1 MNEQNSFMLMFALGP
16 VQIFIEQARKTRD
29 LWVGSLLLSTLME
42 AAMQGIEEKLVFPA
56 GCTVGEIPDIPNKY
70 VALFP
75 SAQAAQQA
83 AEQSKKQI
91 KARWDSIC
99 QIVRD
104 QIITDYHYGDQTTH
118 AIWQRQTDF
127 EHVFE
132 VYWAIVPQKAEYKA
146 WLERAEQILSAR
158 KRLRDFQP
166 QDEPGEK
173 SAISGEREVLHRKQG
188 DGASI
193 QQFWKDMTTWR
204 SPRDIDKE
212 GEEHLDSID
221 TIKRFATL
229 TKAIDQKQAFPSTSS
244 VATAPFVESLL
255 SIAPGSL
262 EPQME
267 QRWREALEKW
277 DKVTKS
283 GLRKPQEAMQDIP
296 FLFSLSEQAAHKDR
310 QWLLQLDGDLY
321 FPATFTPRRLKK
333 DYAIFDPEPV
343 ASRCKD
349 ALRTLLDVATELNVT
364 RPTPYYGILQ
374 MDGDHMGKLLSN
386 AWDHDKHK
394 EISQALSSF
403 AHEKALP
410 LIEREYP
417 ARLVYAGGD
426 DVLAFAPLGRDVQ
439 KNGQPRNIL
448 ELVNQLQ
455 AGYAQTVSSAL
466 ESLKGEQAPQ
476 EVTTSIGIV
485 IAHHLTSLSYALR
498 SAREAEKDAKN
509 RYRRNAL
516 VVRLLRRSG
525 EQTQVGCH
533 WHYSGVQ
540 DPRGQ
545 PIELFTRFY
554 TLFKED
560 ILSPKCAH
568 FLLEEA
574 PALVG
579 LPPEAQASEVKRV
592 LLRQL
597 NLAHKSE
604 DQQKALKQEMIAL
617 ASHIAALAEAMD
629 AENSAEPRTT
639 ELHSLQRRYGLVE
652 VFGWL
657 LVMAFLVRKD
667 RDQE

>member
-1 MNEQNSFMLMFALGP
+1 MTPDEQYMLMFALGP

-42 AAMQGIEEKLVFPA
+42 AAMQGIEAQLVFPA
-56 GCTVGEIPDIPNKY
+56 RCTVGEIPDIPNKY

-104 QIITDYHYGDQTTH
+104 QIILDKYRDQTTD

-132 VYWAIVPQKAEYKA
+132 VYWAIVPQKAEYRA

-193 QQFWKDMTTWR
+193 QQFWKDVTTWR

-229 TKAIDQKQAFPSTSS
+229 TEAIDQKQAFPSTSS
-244 VATAPFVESLL
+244 IATASFVESLL
-255 SIAPGSL
+255 SIVPDSL

-267 QRWREALEKW
+267 QHWRKVLEEW
-277 DKVTKS
+277 DRATKS
-283 GLRKPQEAMQDIP
+283 GLRKPQEAIQDIP
-296 FLFSLSEQAAHKDR
+296 FLFSLFEQVAHKDR
-310 QWLLQLDGDLY
+310 QWLLKLDGDLY

-333 DYAIFDPEPV
+333 DYVIFDSEPV

-349 ALRTLLDVATELNVT
+349 ALRNLLDATTELHIT
-364 RPTPYYGILQ
+364 RPTPYYGIIQ

-386 AWDHDKHK
+386 ARDHDKHK
-394 EISQALSSF
+394 VISQALSTF
-403 AHEKALP
+403 AHERALP

-426 DVLAFAPLGRDVQ
+426 DVLAFAPLARDIQGRE
-439 KNGQPRNIL
+439 QPRNIL
-448 ELVNQLQ
+448 ELVDQLQ
-455 AGYAQTVSSAL
+455 SRYRETVSEAL
-466 ESLKGEQAPQ
+466 ELPESEQAPKA
-476 EVTTSIGIV
+476 TASIGIA
-485 IAHHLTSLSYALR
+485 IAHHLTSLSYVLR
-498 SAREAEKDAKN
+498 SARDAEQAAKK
-509 RYRRNAL
+509 RYGRNAL
-516 VVRLLRRSG
+516 VVTLLRRSG
-525 EQTQVGCH
+525 EQTRVGCH
-533 WHYSGVQ
+533 WHYSKIA
-540 DPRGQ
+540 DPTGQ
-545 PIELFTRFY
+545 PIKLFTRFY

-560 ILSPKCAH
+560 ILSPRCVY

-579 LPPEAQASEVKRV
+579 LPPQAQASEVKRV

-597 NLAHKSE
+597 TLSRQSE
-604 DQQKALKQEMIAL
+604 KQQKDLKEEMVVL
-617 ASHIAALAEAMD
+617 AGHIAALAEAMD
-629 AENSAEPRTT
+629 AENSAEPMTT
-639 ELHSLQRRYGLVE
+639 ELHTLQRRYGLVE

-657 LVMAFLVRKD
+657 LVMAFLARKD